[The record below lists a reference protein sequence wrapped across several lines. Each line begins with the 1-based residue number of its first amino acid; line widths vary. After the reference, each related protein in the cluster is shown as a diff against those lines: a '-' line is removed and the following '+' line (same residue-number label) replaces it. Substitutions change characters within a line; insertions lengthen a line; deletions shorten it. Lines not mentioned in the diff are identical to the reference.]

1 MKLKYNFIVNKVAD
15 NYMAVPVG
23 NDVVDFN
30 GILKLNETAAFIIE
44 QLNEEITYDALVSAV
59 KQHFDSENSA
69 AVKSVDNIVNVL
81 KENNLLTE

>member
-44 QLNEEITYDALVSAV
+44 QLNKEVTYDALISAV
-59 KQHFDSENSA
+59 EQHFDCENED

-81 KENNLLTE
+81 KENKLLTE